1 MNKET
6 ALDYIASMLA
16 IDTANHVRVLRDLPF
31 LKDNTN
37 EVVRK
42 NREAAIALDIDGL
55 YSKKLEIHMQGLW
68 DLLKTKII

>member
-16 IDTANHVRVLRDLPF
+16 IDTANHVRALRDLPF

-42 NREAAIALDIDGL
+42 NREVAIALDIDGL